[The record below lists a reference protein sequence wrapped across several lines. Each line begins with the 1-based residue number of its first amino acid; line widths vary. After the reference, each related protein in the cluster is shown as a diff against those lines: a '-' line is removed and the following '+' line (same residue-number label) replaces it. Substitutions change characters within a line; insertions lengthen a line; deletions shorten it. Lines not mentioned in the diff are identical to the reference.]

1 MRRRPPGPAAGPA
14 PRRGHAGRGSLLY
27 LNRYT
32 VSACSRPLA
41 RTAAPHAPGIIWVCA
56 LLAALLPL
64 DRLFGAELEDGSL
77 DQLLLLGLPP
87 SLVALAKITAHWL
100 TTGVPLLLAAVPL
113 AIMLGLPTA
122 TLPILLAGLL
132 LGSMVLSLIGGMGA
146 SIVLGARR
154 GGVLL
159 PLLVLPLI
167 TPALILGPQQLTPP
181 APACLGP
188 PTLNCWARSL
198 PPPFPSAHWPPG
210 QACGRRWN
218 NAALSRRLSKAT
230 PRQISGGCG
239 FVRRSVRTLSADALP
254 RFLPCYFTE
263 PGWSGPDES
272 R

>member
-1 MRRRPPGPAAGPA
+1 MMELFCAVVQRDLRLALRHGADTLGAVLFFILTGT
-14 PRRGHAGRGSLLY
+14 LF
-27 LNRYT
+27 
-32 VSACSRPLA
+32 PLA
-41 RTAAPHAPGIIWVCA
+41 LGPSPDLLRHMAPGIIWVCA

-113 AIMLGLPTA
+113 AIMLGLPTT

-146 SIVLGARR
+146 CIVLGARR

-167 TPALILGPQQLTPP
+167 TPALIFGAAAIDAARTGLPWAPDLELLGAFLT
-181 APACLGP
+181 
-188 PTLNCWARSL
+188 
-198 PPPFPSAHWPPG
+198 
-210 QACGRRWN
+210 
-218 NAALSRRLSKAT
+218 AAIPLCPLAAGAGLRAA
-230 PRQISGGCG
+230 
-239 FVRRSVRTLSADALP
+239 V
-254 RFLPCYFTE
+254 E
-263 PGWSGPDES
+263 
-272 R
+272 

>member
-1 MRRRPPGPAAGPA
+1 MMGLFCAVVIRDLRLALRHGADTLGAVLFFILTGT
-14 PRRGHAGRGSLLY
+14 LF
-27 LNRYT
+27 
-32 VSACSRPLA
+32 PLA
-41 RTAAPHAPGIIWVCA
+41 LGPSPDLLRHMAPGIIWVCA

-113 AIMLGLPTA
+113 AIMLGLPTP

-132 LGSMVLSLIGGMGA
+132 LGSMVLSLVGGMGA

-167 TPALILGPQQLTPP
+167 TPALIFGAAAIDAARTGLPWAPDLELLGAFL
-181 APACLGP
+181 
-188 PTLNCWARSL
+188 
-198 PPPFPSAHWPPG
+198 
-210 QACGRRWN
+210 
-218 NAALSRRLSKAT
+218 AAAIPLCPLAAGAGLRAA
-230 PRQISGGCG
+230 
-239 FVRRSVRTLSADALP
+239 V
-254 RFLPCYFTE
+254 E
-263 PGWSGPDES
+263 
-272 R
+272 

>member
-1 MRRRPPGPAAGPA
+1 MMELFCAVVLRDLRLALRHGADTLGAVLFFILTGT
-14 PRRGHAGRGSLLY
+14 LF
-27 LNRYT
+27 
-32 VSACSRPLA
+32 PLA
-41 RTAAPHAPGIIWVCA
+41 LGPSPELLRHMAPGIIWVCA

-113 AIMLGLPTA
+113 AIMLGLPTS

-167 TPALILGPQQLTPP
+167 TPALIFGAAAIDAARTGLPWAPDLELLGAFLT
-181 APACLGP
+181 
-188 PTLNCWARSL
+188 
-198 PPPFPSAHWPPG
+198 
-210 QACGRRWN
+210 
-218 NAALSRRLSKAT
+218 AAIPLCPLAAGAGLRAA
-230 PRQISGGCG
+230 
-239 FVRRSVRTLSADALP
+239 V
-254 RFLPCYFTE
+254 E
-263 PGWSGPDES
+263 
-272 R
+272 

>member
-1 MRRRPPGPAAGPA
+1 MMGLFCALVARDLRLALRHGADTLGAVLFFILTGT
-14 PRRGHAGRGSLLY
+14 LF
-27 LNRYT
+27 
-32 VSACSRPLA
+32 PLA
-41 RTAAPHAPGIIWVCA
+41 LGPSPDLLRHMAPGIIWVCA

-113 AIMLGLPTA
+113 AIMLGLPTS

-167 TPALILGPQQLTPP
+167 TPALIFGAAAIDAARTGLPWAPDLELLGAFLATAIPLCP
-181 APACLGP
+181 L
-188 PTLNCWARSL
+188 
-198 PPPFPSAHWPPG
+198 
-210 QACGRRWN
+210 
-218 NAALSRRLSKAT
+218 AAGAGLRAA
-230 PRQISGGCG
+230 
-239 FVRRSVRTLSADALP
+239 V
-254 RFLPCYFTE
+254 E
-263 PGWSGPDES
+263 
-272 R
+272 

>member
-1 MRRRPPGPAAGPA
+1 MMELFCAVVLRDLRLALRHGADTLGAVLFFILTGT
-14 PRRGHAGRGSLLY
+14 LF
-27 LNRYT
+27 
-32 VSACSRPLA
+32 PLA
-41 RTAAPHAPGIIWVCA
+41 LGPSPELLRHMAPGIIWVCA

-167 TPALILGPQQLTPP
+167 TPALIFGAAAIDAARTGLPWAPDLELLGAFL
-181 APACLGP
+181 
-188 PTLNCWARSL
+188 
-198 PPPFPSAHWPPG
+198 
-210 QACGRRWN
+210 
-218 NAALSRRLSKAT
+218 AAAIPLCPLAAGAGLRAA
-230 PRQISGGCG
+230 
-239 FVRRSVRTLSADALP
+239 V
-254 RFLPCYFTE
+254 E
-263 PGWSGPDES
+263 
-272 R
+272 